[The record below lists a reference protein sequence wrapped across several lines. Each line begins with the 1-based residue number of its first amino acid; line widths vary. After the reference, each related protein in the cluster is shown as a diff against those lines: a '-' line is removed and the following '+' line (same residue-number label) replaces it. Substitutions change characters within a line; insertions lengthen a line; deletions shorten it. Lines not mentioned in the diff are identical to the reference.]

1 MDFKFDA
8 ILLVGF
14 ENGCTAKTKCHSG
27 WSLRACRNLR
37 CSAGLFQNNWR
48 LASGVQKNFFCS
60 GSGVC
65 TGVWRLTWRLLW
77 SLASE
82 VASDVQ
88 LRRQSSAQMSYPK
101 TYTVTLA
108 PPERRGL
115 IAIQTL
121 TLFGMPDYRLKLR
134 RLTPYLTAD
143 HRIKST

>member
-1 MDFKFDA
+1 MTG
-8 ILLVGF
+8 V
-14 ENGCTAKTKCHSG
+14 
-27 WSLRACRNLR
+27 
-37 CSAGLFQNNWR
+37 WR
-48 LASGVQKNFFCS
+48 LASSVWRPASGVQKKFFCS
-60 GSGVC
+60 GSGV
-65 TGVWRLTWRLLW
+65 WRLSWPLLW

-82 VASDVQ
+82 VASDIQ
-88 LRRQSSAQMSYPK
+88 LRRQYSAQMPYPK

-121 TLFGMPDYRLKLR
+121 TLFGIPDYRLKLR